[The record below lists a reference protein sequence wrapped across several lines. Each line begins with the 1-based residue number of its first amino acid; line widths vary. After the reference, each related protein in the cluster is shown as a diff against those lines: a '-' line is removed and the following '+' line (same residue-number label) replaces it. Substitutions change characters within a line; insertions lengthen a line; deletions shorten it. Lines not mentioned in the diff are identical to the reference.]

1 MKTIT
6 NEKFIKRRVQLAR
19 RTSLIGM
26 GVLIA
31 GLVASFNQQYYYLS
45 LPALVIGFI
54 LANISAFN
62 ANRYLKE
69 PRPDQALTKALRGF
83 DNNFRLFNY
92 CVPIAHVL
100 LTPSR
105 LYTLTVK
112 LQDGQIRKEGGRWRR
127 DFKLRR
133 LLFFFNE
140 EALGNPTRDARDEAA
155 RMHQALQKVLGDATP
170 PVEPLIVFTHPN
182 VQLQVVESAP
192 GENGDVP
199 ALTSGDLKK
208 FLRAQPKGTPF
219 PAEMRRQ
226 LAELLQGDVEVE

>member
-6 NEKFIKRRVQLAR
+6 NEKFIQRRVQLAR

-54 LANISAFN
+54 LANISAYN

-69 PRPDQALTKALRGF
+69 PRPDQALTRALRGF

-92 CVPIAHVL
+92 CSSIAHVL

-105 LYTLTVK
+105 LYALTVK

-133 LLFFFNE
+133 ILFFFNE

-155 RMHQALQKVLGDATP
+155 RLQQALQKILGEAAP

-182 VQLQVVESAP
+182 AQLQVAESAP

-199 ALTSGDLKK
+199 ALAGGDLKK

-219 PAEMRRQ
+219 TSEMRRQ

>member
-6 NEKFIKRRVQLAR
+6 NEKFIRRRVQLAR

-31 GLVASFNQQYYYLS
+31 GLVASFNQDYYYLS

-54 LANISAFN
+54 LANISAYN

-69 PRPDQALTKALRGF
+69 PRPDQALIKALRGF
-83 DNNFRLFNY
+83 DNNYRLFNY
-92 CVPIAHVL
+92 STPIAHVL
-100 LTPSR
+100 LTPAR

-112 LQDGQIRKEGGRWRR
+112 LQDGQIRKQGNRWRR

-133 LLFFFNE
+133 ILFFFNE
-140 EALGNPTRDARDEAA
+140 EALGNPTRDARDDAA
-155 RMHQALQKVLGDATP
+155 RLQQALQKALGEATP
-170 PVEPLIVFTHPN
+170 PVEPLVVFTHPN
-182 VQLQVVESAP
+182 AQLEVTESAP
-192 GENGDVP
+192 GDNGDVP

-219 PAEMRRQ
+219 TTELRRQ